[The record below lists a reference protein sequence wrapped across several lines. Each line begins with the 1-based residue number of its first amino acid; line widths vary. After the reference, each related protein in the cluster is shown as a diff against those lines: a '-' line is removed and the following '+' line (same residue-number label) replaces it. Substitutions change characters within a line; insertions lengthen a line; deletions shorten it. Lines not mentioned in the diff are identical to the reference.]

1 MTRVEKG
8 MRPIRT
14 RTRVFSWF
22 LLAIAVLV
30 TVAYVYFFLRLPSP
44 GTGPAGP
51 SVDRTRFSTTWNDRP
66 TVLLG
71 LGDSVTAGFGA
82 SPGKSYFERLN
93 TNPVDEFA
101 EMENICLD
109 AVFPEMR
116 VANVAV
122 SGSNSFDCLE
132 KQLPNLDSFPAEV
145 LGIVVLTT
153 GGNDLIHWY
162 GRSAPSEG
170 AMYGASIEQAR
181 PWIEAYSRRM
191 DDIVAQIRARFPGGC
206 EIFLANIYDPS
217 DGVGKPESIGMPAW
231 DDMVEI
237 LAEYNAVIAA
247 CASRH
252 KDVHLVDI
260 HSPFLGHGVRAAQPW
275 RGHYRKDDPHYWF
288 HENIEDPNDRGYDA
302 LRRIFLN
309 AMADVFLNTE

>member
-1 MTRVEKG
+1 MRSRVLFWL
-8 MRPIRT
+8 I
-14 RTRVFSWF
+14 V
-22 LLAIAVLV
+22 AIAVIA
-30 TVAYVYFFLRLPSP
+30 TGAYFYFFLRLPSP

-51 SVDRTRFSTTWNDRP
+51 AVDRTLFSSTWTDRP

-82 SPGKSYFERLN
+82 SPGKSYFERLK
-93 TNPVDEFA
+93 TNPTDEFA
-101 EMENICLD
+101 EMDDVCLES
-109 AVFPEMR
+109 VIPQLR
-116 VANVAV
+116 VVNVAV

-132 KQLPNLDSFPAEV
+132 RQLPKLDSFPAEV
-145 LGIVVLTT
+145 MGIVVLTT

-181 PWIEAYSRRM
+181 PWVEAYSRRM
-191 DDIVAQIRARFPGGC
+191 DEIVAQIRARFPGGC

-217 DGVGKPESIGMPAW
+217 DGVGKPESIGMPVW

-237 LAEYNAVIAA
+237 LAEYNDTIAA
-247 CASRH
+247 CAQRH
-252 KDVHLVDI
+252 DDVHLVDI
-260 HSPFLGHGVRAAQPW
+260 HTPFLGHGVRAAQPW
-275 RGHYRKDDPHYWF
+275 RAHYHKDDPHYWY

-309 AMADVFLNTE
+309 AMADVFSIAK